1 MSVRCAKFVV
11 FICDTAQAALMDRAH
26 IWMICLVNRRINR
39 FNRGFGRRLKRQ
51 VLELKLYRLLILILK
66 FDGESSQ

>member
-11 FICDTAQAALMDRAH
+11 YSGDTADAAPLGSAH